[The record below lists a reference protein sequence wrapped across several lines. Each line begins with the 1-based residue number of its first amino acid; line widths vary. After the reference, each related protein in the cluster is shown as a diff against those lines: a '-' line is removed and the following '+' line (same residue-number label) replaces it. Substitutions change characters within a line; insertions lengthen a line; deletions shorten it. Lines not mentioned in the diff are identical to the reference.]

1 MKSLDQEVL
10 YFLEEMKTYKYFV
23 EMSEHYWEEELPK
36 YKESLNSENPMESS
50 RFDYRRDLWANIAIE
65 YPQFQRKSYLIM
77 LLSIFEDFLNQFCIS
92 VEKQYKPA
100 STSKN
105 KNQRN
110 KTKQNEQPSKIVKLK
125 NRLTATQFSFPS
137 DLKAWQRIEKAQK
150 IRNVIVHAAG
160 YLDPKEHKQQSEI
173 ASANDFL
180 KIESYAR
187 IHLLLMCEYI
197 LELID
202 DMTLF
207 GHQLL
212 SLVNNSPNHN

>member
-23 EMSEHYWEEELPK
+23 EMSERYWEEELPK
-36 YKESLNSENPMESS
+36 YKGSLNSENPMESS

-65 YPQFQRKSYLIM
+65 YPQYQRKSYLIM

-110 KTKQNEQPSKIVKLK
+110 KTKQGDPPSKIVKLE
-125 NRLTATQFSFPS
+125 NRLTATQFGFPTDS
-137 DLKAWQRIEKAQK
+137 QEWERIKDAQL
-150 IRNVIVHAAG
+150 IRNAITHAAG
-160 YLDPKEHKQQSEI
+160 DLNEKKHDRQIEIVKENHH
-173 ASANDFL
+173 L
-180 KIESYAR
+180 KTEMYAR
-187 IHLLLMCEYI
+187 THLSLESEYI
-197 LELID
+197 LKTID

-207 GHQLL
+207 GNQLL
-212 SLVNNSPNHN
+212 SLVNNSSNHN